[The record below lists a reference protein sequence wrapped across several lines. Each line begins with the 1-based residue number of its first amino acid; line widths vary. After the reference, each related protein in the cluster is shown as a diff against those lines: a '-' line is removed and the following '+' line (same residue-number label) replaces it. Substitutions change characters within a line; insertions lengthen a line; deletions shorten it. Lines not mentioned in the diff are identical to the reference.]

1 MVHFTETAMPQEAF
15 DIGTLPI
22 TRSLE
27 DYRHEQLLTIAEFAA
42 RLGMT
47 DQTYRRLLKD
57 PQSVRMPTKRK
68 ALQVLG
74 VSPYHVKE
82 FYPPT
87 PVAVLDRARAAGRES
102 DEIGWI
108 AYDPDTLEP
117 TGEVFDGAGNLLET
131 TDLGA
136 DRL

>member
-1 MVHFTETAMPQEAF
+1 MAPDAVDNLIIPV
-15 DIGTLPI
+15 

-27 DYRHEQLLTIAEFAA
+27 DYRHEQLLTIVEFAV

-87 PVAVLDRARAAGRES
+87 PTAVLDRARAAGRES
-102 DEIGWI
+102 DVRGWI
-108 AYDPDTLEP
+108 AYDPNTMEA
-117 TGEVFDGAGNLLET
+117 TGELFDRAGKLIEAS
-131 TDLGA
+131 DMGA
-136 DRL
+136 DSL